1 LAGNS
6 KSKEALGGILRN
18 FRKDRLNLTQGAL
31 ARKLGVRLSTLAM
44 WESGGNKLP
53 MGMLVKLADVAA
65 NCGPD
70 YDKDCIFFLEEAGVF
85 TPGIKRVLDNEG
97 SPRTVPYPSG
107 PGNTVPLP
115 LLDPASGPFISS
127 PIGQSVEL
135 PASLIREPGSAICVM
150 NDATMGAPFDPGGL
164 VVIDQST
171 TDLDVLLDEELPVAI
186 HYSRGT
192 TLRFFPTSPAVP
204 GIRGAL
210 VRLVLPYGPA
220 GVTDYES
227 GTGEKA
233 HRPGIWVGWLSRQQR
248 RLQGEAVQECVLLC
262 TPTVP
267 NVWGG
272 GALEITK
279 WYPQPRQHGGKPAQS
294 DLVAEGLCVLG
305 RVVLWVPKWTPTD
318 KGILPKAK
326 SRKGPK

>member
-1 LAGNS
+1 MRVG
-6 KSKEALGGILRN
+6 
-18 FRKDRLNLTQGAL
+18 
-31 ARKLGVRLSTLAM
+31 TLAM
-44 WESGGNKLP
+44 WERGVNRLP
-53 MGMLVKLADVAA
+53 VEMLVKLADVAA
-65 NCGPD
+65 QSGPD
-70 YDKDCIFFLEEAGVF
+70 YEDDCIQLLREASIV
-85 TPGIKRVLDNEG
+85 TPHIQRVLDNDRG
-97 SPRTVPYPSG
+97 RRMQQSSK
-107 PGNTVPLP
+107 PGDVVVLP
-115 LLDPASGPFISS
+115 LLDPASGPFVEPSA
-127 PIGQSVEL
+127 GRSVEL
-135 PASLIREPGSAICVM
+135 PARLIPKPMSTICVT
-150 NDATMGAPFDPGGL
+150 NDGGL
-164 VVIDQST
+164 PFGAGGLAVIDQST